1 MKVVLVQELVR
12 TPAGVYWL
20 EVVGRIS
27 SISIY
32 MAIRVVPMLSGT
44 VYSFSIGFMRFN
56 LMVAV
61 VVEVSS
67 FGVGIE
73 LVLVN

>member
-1 MKVVLVQELVR
+1 
-12 TPAGVYWL
+12 
-20 EVVGRIS
+20 
-27 SISIY
+27 
-32 MAIRVVPMLSGT
+32 MLSGT

-73 LVLVN
+73 LVLVNWEKVLIVSSGITVSVAKMDEVRENTTSMLDRAMQGS

>member
-1 MKVVLVQELVR
+1 
-12 TPAGVYWL
+12 
-20 EVVGRIS
+20 
-27 SISIY
+27 